1 MASSARSVR
10 SSLLS
15 FIEELSGRC
24 SLFAFRQSQLAFS
37 LRFCCSRF
45 LALSLATSFRTRA
58 WKCLGIRGD

>member
-37 LRFCCSRF
+37 LRFYCSPF
-45 LALSLATSFRTRA
+45 LAQVWRRASELEHRTA
-58 WKCLGIRGD
+58 

>member
-24 SLFAFRQSQLAFS
+24 SLFAFRSSPIAACFLSS
-37 LRFCCSRF
+37 L
-45 LALSLATSFRTRA
+45 LLLSIPSLKF
-58 WKCLGIRGD
+58 GDELPN